1 MDDVLSLPTD
11 QRLLLVNRL
20 LESLNV
26 PARPEVEALW
36 AKEAER
42 RVAQVK
48 SGQVKPLP
56 GEHVFAEARK
66 RLRRCARVS
75 EGSLI

>member
-1 MDDVLSLPTD
+1 MRGSRSSLVDDVLSLPAD

-26 PARPEVEALW
+26 PTQPEVEALW

-56 GEHVFAEARK
+56 GEQVFAAARK
-66 RLRRCARVS
+66 RLRR
-75 EGSLI
+75 